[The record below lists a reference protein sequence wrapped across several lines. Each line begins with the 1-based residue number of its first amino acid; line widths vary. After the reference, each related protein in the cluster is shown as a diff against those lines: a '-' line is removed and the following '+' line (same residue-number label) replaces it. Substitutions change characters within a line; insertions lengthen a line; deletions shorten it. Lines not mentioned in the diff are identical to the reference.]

1 MYLARVTIYTFLSSA
16 GERKSQYHILCEFS
30 RSWTYVYIQ
39 QWNNNKE
46 SHHMQHW
53 ELITEFVVYGLMRF
67 DVKWKPTNLLANG
80 KDQDELKKSQISNE
94 AFGGYWLLLLYKG
107 VYVAAESEP
116 RVARSLMSTGSL
128 KQTWWKF
135 QDKAMFNYICYHLS
149 TRLSGLNT
157 LRSIFSH
164 FAADTEFAHR
174 SLANLGTIHHL

>member
-1 MYLARVTIYTFLSSA
+1 MREKASITSFVNFQGPELTCISNNETTIKKAVTCSTENF
-16 GERKSQYHILCEFS
+16 
-30 RSWTYVYIQ
+30 
-39 QWNNNKE
+39 
-46 SHHMQHW
+46 
-53 ELITEFVVYGLMRF
+53 ITEFVVYGLMRF